1 MPSSAGAVLFGS
13 FGPMKFLRSSCA
25 RPFEAP
31 LERFAAGRR
40 RSGRADS
47 TSAATPA
54 AFGADIDVPWS
65 QPKDC
70 PRNEKQAELKIEEAN
85 GSVQIS
91 PLSESAPNEP
101 QPP

>member
-1 MPSSAGAVLFGS
+1 MLPVASG
-13 FGPMKFLRSSCA
+13 
-25 RPFEAP
+25 EA
-31 LERFAAGRR
+31 
-40 RSGRADS
+40 
-47 TSAATPA
+47 
-54 AFGADIDVPWS
+54 IDVPCS

-70 PRNEKQAELKIEEAN
+70 PRNEKQAELKSEEAK